1 MAIIS
6 LLTICGLE
14 ELGSHSRRGVTHVL
28 SILDPDL
35 PDPTAFSTYD
45 THHRTI
51 LRFHDVIEPGPG
63 LILPQADHVRAIL
76 DFGAEQFGGR
86 ADSADLHLLVHCHAG
101 VSRSTAAMAMLLAQ
115 AHPEE
120 DEDELFDRI
129 GRVRPQAWPNSRM
142 IGMADEQLRREGRL
156 TAALG
161 RFYARHLA
169 ARPETRRFMEENG
182 RSREVAMAE
191 AALT

>member
-1 MAIIS
+1 MATIS

-14 ELGSHSRRGVTHVL
+14 ELGSHASRGVTHVL
-28 SILDPDL
+28 SILDPEW

-45 THHRTI
+45 THHRTV

-63 LILPQADHVRAIL
+63 LILPDEGHVRSIL
-76 DFGAEQFGGR
+76 AFGTEQFGGGGNA
-86 ADSADLHLLVHCHAG
+86 ADPHLLVHCHAG
-101 VSRSTAAMAMLLAQ
+101 VSRSTAAMTMLLAQ
-115 AHPEE
+115 AHPEQ

-129 GRVRPQAWPNSRM
+129 GRVRPQAWPNSLM
-142 IGMADEQLRREGRL
+142 IGMADEQLRRDGRL

-169 ARPETRRFMEENG
+169 ARPDTRRFMEENG

-191 AALT
+191 AAQA